1 MMETLLVYIGKVAV
15 LLAVF
20 YLFYRCLL
28 AKEAWHR
35 FNRVMLW
42 LNVMLAFALPFCV
55 ITTEKVVH
63 VKEMLQAVQVNDG
76 MVMAEEG
83 MVAATENPIDGMTI
97 LFCIYVVGVCV
108 ALVWILISIARV
120 KRIISC
126 GKKMQLEGDNI
137 TLVLTEKQ
145 TEPFSW
151 MHFVVMTRKD
161 YETGNR
167 AILLHEQ
174 AHVRMFHSVDVLL
187 INLVCALQWF
197 NPAAWLM
204 RKNLKE
210 IHEYEADA
218 ATLQSGISLKSY
230 QDLLIKKAV
239 GTSGHSIANSL
250 NHSSLKNRLTMMYL
264 KKSCM
269 KSALK
274 ALYALPIV
282 GISMAATAKTI
293 VVYEYDKS
301 ETSITSLSEDKVMQK
316 TMLEQTKTTESIHV
330 QKKELKLSKAEEK
343 ETAKETNELVVDS
356 ISPKNAT
363 NRNVVRSDEEVIYTN
378 LQEILS
384 ENEDIAEL
392 VLRALVKRF
401 PNATYQAD
409 EGFRING
416 KEVKKI
422 VFDGKNEVSAD
433 LFNHVKLNLPE
444 PEEPLVVINGQE
456 AKILDI
462 LLVSPDDISD
472 MTVLKGTPATA
483 IYGEKGKNG
492 AIQINTKQNAPIS
505 KEKQ

>member
-42 LNVMLAFALPFCV
+42 LNVVLAFALPFCV

-76 MVMAEEG
+76 MVMAEER

-97 LFCIYVVGVCV
+97 LFGIYVVGVCV
-108 ALVWILISIARV
+108 TILWILISIARV
-120 KRIISC
+120 YRIIRCSERRW
-126 GKKMQLEGDNI
+126 LERGV

-151 MHFVVMTRKD
+151 MHFVVMSRKE

-167 AILLHEQ
+167 AILLHEL

-269 KSALK
+269 RSALK

-492 AIQINTKQNAPIS
+492 AIVINTKQNAPIS

>member
-20 YLFYRCLL
+20 FLFYRCLL

-42 LNVMLAFALPFCV
+42 FQVVLAFALPFCV

-76 MVMAEEG
+76 MVMAEERV
-83 MVAATENPIDGMTI
+83 VAATENPIDGMTI
-97 LFCIYVVGVCV
+97 LFGIYVVGVCV
-108 ALVWILISIARV
+108 TIVWILISIARV
-120 KRIISC
+120 YRIIRCSERRW
-126 GKKMQLEGDNI
+126 LERGV

-151 MHFVVMTRKD
+151 MHFVVMTRKE

-167 AILLHEQ
+167 AILLHEL

-269 KSALK
+269 RSALK

-282 GISMAATAKTI
+282 GISMVATAKTI

-301 ETSITSLSEDKVMQK
+301 ETSITSLSEDKVMQNSAVV
-316 TMLEQTKTTESIHV
+316 QTKQEESVSLPEVEQKEIEEVARNGVEVVKDTVPDSVVMKVSDHV
-330 QKKELKLSKAEEK
+330 TVVQVKKEMSVSDALSAI
-343 ETAKETNELVVDS
+343 TQDDALATDVAKEFVKKLPGATLDS
-356 ISPKNAT
+356 
-363 NRNVVRSDEEVIYTN
+363 EEG
-378 LQEILS
+378 L
-384 ENEDIAEL
+384 
-392 VLRALVKRF
+392 K
-401 PNATYQAD
+401 
-409 EGFRING
+409 ING
-416 KEVKKI
+416 KKVKKI
-422 VFDGKNEVSAD
+422 VVDGNTVLDAETLEKVRQNLKTTVETVSDTTSGLFIIIDGKT
-433 LFNHVKLNLPE
+433 
-444 PEEPLVVINGQE
+444 
-456 AKILDI
+456 AKIKDFIQLAIDNK
-462 LLVSPDDISD
+462 VGDMQVYKGASATDDF
-472 MTVLKGTPATA
+472 
-483 IYGEKGKNG
+483 GEKGKNG
-492 AIQINTKQNAPIS
+492 VLVVKTKQ
-505 KEKQ
+505 

>member
-42 LNVMLAFALPFCV
+42 LQVVLAFALPFCV

-76 MVMAEEG
+76 MVMAEER

-97 LFCIYVVGVCV
+97 LLGIYVVGVCV

-151 MHFVVMTRKD
+151 MHFVVMSRKD

-174 AHVRMFHSVDVLL
+174 AHVRMWHSIDVLL

-269 KSALK
+269 RSALK

-301 ETSITSLSEDKVMQK
+301 ETSITSLSEDKVMQNS
-316 TMLEQTKTTESIHV
+316 QPF
-330 QKKELKLSKAEEK
+330 Q
-343 ETAKETNELVVDS
+343 
-356 ISPKNAT
+356 
-363 NRNVVRSDEEVIYTN
+363 
-378 LQEILS
+378 
-384 ENEDIAEL
+384 
-392 VLRALVKRF
+392 
-401 PNATYQAD
+401 
-409 EGFRING
+409 
-416 KEVKKI
+416 
-422 VFDGKNEVSAD
+422 
-433 LFNHVKLNLPE
+433 
-444 PEEPLVVINGQE
+444 
-456 AKILDI
+456 
-462 LLVSPDDISD
+462 
-472 MTVLKGTPATA
+472 
-483 IYGEKGKNG
+483 
-492 AIQINTKQNAPIS
+492 
-505 KEKQ
+505 

>member
-1 MMETLLVYIGKVAV
+1 MMENLLVYIGKVAV

-42 LNVMLAFALPFCV
+42 LQVVLAFALPFCV

-76 MVMAEEG
+76 MVMAEER
-83 MVAATENPIDGMTI
+83 MVAAKENPIDVMTI
-97 LFCIYVVGVCV
+97 LFCIYVVGVCIT
-108 ALVWILISIARV
+108 LVWILISIARV
-120 KRIISC
+120 RRIISC
-126 GKKMQLEGDNI
+126 GKRMRQEGDI

-151 MHFVVMTRKD
+151 IHFVVMSRKD

-174 AHVRMFHSVDVLL
+174 AHVRMWHSIDVLL

-269 KSALK
+269 RSALK

-301 ETSITSLSEDKVMQK
+301 GTSITSLSEDKVMQK
-316 TMLEQTKTTESIHV
+316 TMLEQTKTPESIHV
-330 QKKELKLSKAEEK
+330 QKKELKEPKVEKK
-343 ETAKETNELVVDS
+343 ETTKETSEMVVDS
-356 ISPKNAT
+356 ISPNNAT
-363 NRNVVRSDEEVIYTN
+363 NKNVVRNDEEVIYTN
-378 LQEILS
+378 LQQILS

-416 KEVKKI
+416 KQVKKL
-422 VFDGKNEVSAD
+422 VFDGNNEVSAD

-444 PEEPLVVINGQE
+444 PEEPLVIINGKE

-492 AIQINTKQNAPIS
+492 AIQINTKQDAPIS
-505 KEKQ
+505 REKQ

>member
-20 YLFYRCLL
+20 FLFYRCLL

-42 LNVMLAFALPFCV
+42 FQVVLAFALPFCV

-76 MVMAEEG
+76 MVMAEER
-83 MVAATENPIDGMTI
+83 MIAATENPIDGMTI
-97 LFCIYVVGVCV
+97 LFGIYVVGVCV
-108 ALVWILISIARV
+108 TIVWILISIARV
-120 KRIISC
+120 YRIIRCSERRW
-126 GKKMQLEGDNI
+126 LERGV

-151 MHFVVMTRKD
+151 MHFVVMSRKD

-269 KSALK
+269 RSALK

-293 VVYEYDKS
+293 VVYEYDNS
-301 ETSITSLSEDKVMQK
+301 ETQVASASVDKVMQNSAVV
-316 TMLEQTKTTESIHV
+316 QTKQEESVSLPKEEQKEVEEMARNGVEVMKDTVPDSVVMKVSDHV
-330 QKKELKLSKAEEK
+330 TVVQVKKEVSDVDALSAIAQDDALA
-343 ETAKETNELVVDS
+343 TDVAKEFVKKLPGATLDS
-356 ISPKNAT
+356 
-363 NRNVVRSDEEVIYTN
+363 EEG
-378 LQEILS
+378 L
-384 ENEDIAEL
+384 
-392 VLRALVKRF
+392 K
-401 PNATYQAD
+401 
-409 EGFRING
+409 ING
-416 KEVKKI
+416 KKVKKI
-422 VFDGKNEVSAD
+422 VLDGQQVMDAETLEKVRQNLKTTVETVSDTTSGLFIIIDGKT
-433 LFNHVKLNLPE
+433 
-444 PEEPLVVINGQE
+444 
-456 AKILDI
+456 AKIQDFI
-462 LLVSPDDISD
+462 QFAIDKKVGD
-472 MTVLKGTPATA
+472 MQMYKGASATDEF
-483 IYGEKGKNG
+483 GEKGKNG
-492 AIQINTKQNAPIS
+492 VLVVKTKQ
-505 KEKQ
+505 

>member
-20 YLFYRCLL
+20 FLFYRCLL

-42 LNVMLAFALPFCV
+42 FQVVLAFALPFCV

-63 VKEMLQAVQVNDG
+63 VKEMLQAVQVNDD
-76 MVMAEEG
+76 MVISEER
-83 MVAATENPIDGMTI
+83 MVAVTENPIDGMTI

-126 GKKMQLEGDNI
+126 GKKMRQKGDNI

-151 MHFVVMTRKD
+151 MHFVVMSPKD

-269 KSALK
+269 RSALK

-301 ETSITSLSEDKVMQK
+301 ETQVASASVDKVMQNSAVV
-316 TMLEQTKTTESIHV
+316 QTKQEESVSLPEVEQKEIEEVARNGVEVMKDTVPDSVVMKVSDHV
-330 QKKELKLSKAEEK
+330 TVVQVKKEVSDVDVLSAIAQDDALA
-343 ETAKETNELVVDS
+343 TDIAKEFVKKLPGATLDS
-356 ISPKNAT
+356 
-363 NRNVVRSDEEVIYTN
+363 EEG
-378 LQEILS
+378 L
-384 ENEDIAEL
+384 
-392 VLRALVKRF
+392 K
-401 PNATYQAD
+401 
-409 EGFRING
+409 ING
-416 KEVKKI
+416 KKVKKI
-422 VFDGKNEVSAD
+422 VVDGNTVLDAETLEKVRQNLKTTVETVSDTTSGLFIIIDGKT
-433 LFNHVKLNLPE
+433 
-444 PEEPLVVINGQE
+444 
-456 AKILDI
+456 AKIQDFI
-462 LLVSPDDISD
+462 QFAIDKKVGD
-472 MTVLKGTPATA
+472 MQMYKGASATDEF
-483 IYGEKGKNG
+483 GEKGKNG
-492 AIQINTKQNAPIS
+492 VLVVKTKQ
-505 KEKQ
+505 

>member
-1 MMETLLVYIGKVAV
+1 MMENLLVYIGKVAV

-42 LNVMLAFALPFCV
+42 LQVVLAFALPFCV

-63 VKEMLQAVQVNDG
+63 VKEMLQAVQVNDD
-76 MVMAEEG
+76 MVMAEER

-97 LFCIYVVGVCV
+97 LFGIYVVGVCIT
-108 ALVWILISIARV
+108 LVWILISIARV
-120 KRIISC
+120 RRIISC
-126 GKKMQLEGDNI
+126 GKRMRQEGDI

-151 MHFVVMTRKD
+151 MHFVVMSRKD

-301 ETSITSLSEDKVMQK
+301 EIHVASNSEDKVMQK
-316 TMLEQTKTTESIHV
+316 TMLEQTKTPESIHLH
-330 QKKELKLSKAEEK
+330 KKELKEPKVEK
-343 ETAKETNELVVDS
+343 KGTAKETNEMEVDS
-356 ISPKNAT
+356 ISPNNAS
-363 NRNVVRSDEEVIYTN
+363 NKNVVRNDEEVIYTN
-378 LQEILS
+378 LQQILS

-416 KEVKKI
+416 KQVKKL
-422 VFDGKNEVSAD
+422 VFDGNNEVSAD

-444 PEEPLVVINGQE
+444 PEEPLVIINGKE
-456 AKILDI
+456 ANILDV
-462 LLVSPDDISD
+462 LMVSPDDISD

-492 AIQINTKQNAPIS
+492 AIQINTKQDAPIS
-505 KEKQ
+505 KDIQ